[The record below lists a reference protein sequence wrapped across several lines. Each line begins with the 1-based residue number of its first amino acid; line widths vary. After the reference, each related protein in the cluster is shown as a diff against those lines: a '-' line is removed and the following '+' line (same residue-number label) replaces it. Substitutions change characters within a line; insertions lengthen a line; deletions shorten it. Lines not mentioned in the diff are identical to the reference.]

1 MSRAA
6 PSLPRR
12 TVGLHLA
19 LLVAAGALAAG
30 ATQVQAGERTPV
42 VIELYTSQGCAS
54 CQPASRVLGEF
65 AREPGVIALTFPIT
79 YWDYLGWKD
88 VYAQPAFTA
97 RQRAYASLRGER
109 QVFTP
114 QAIVNGEPSMIRSDR
129 MSLERALRR
138 ARASSASQVTVKS
151 WEEGD
156 RICIDVGTGVG
167 PEAQADL
174 WLLPVM
180 RRRRVSIGGGENK
193 GQVFDYINVVRG
205 MQRIGTWTGRPEH
218 FEIPRHAA
226 RVPEADSYVVVL
238 QGGSDGRPSR
248 ILGAAK
254 APGF

>member
-1 MSRAA
+1 MSRPA
-6 PSLPRR
+6 PQPRFRR
-12 TVGLHLA
+12 TATLGLA
-19 LLVAAGALAAG
+19 LLLLGTLAGG
-30 ATQVQAGERTPV
+30 ATPAGAGERNPV

-54 CQPASRVLGEF
+54 CQPASRVLGDF

-79 YWDYLGWKD
+79 YWDY
-88 VYAQPAFTA
+88 TA